1 MTYRIR
7 YWAVEAL
14 RTSRRALLP
23 AIIALATLY
32 FGLYAVYGP
41 KGFQVQSNR
50 EDALALAA
58 AELGLLEEEQQALER
73 RVRLLDGRAID
84 PDLLDEEARRVL
96 NRAHPDEVIVLMQP
110 SGASDTEA
118 APPPGESQR

>member
-7 YWAVEAL
+7 YWIVEFL

-41 KGFQVQSNR
+41 KGFQILSDR
-50 EDALALAA
+50 EEALALTD
-58 AELGLLEEEQQALER
+58 AEIGLLEEEQQALNR
-73 RVRLLDGRAID
+73 RVRLLDGRAVD
-84 PDLLDEEARRVL
+84 PDALEEEARRVL
-96 NRAHPDEVIVLMQP
+96 NRAHPDEVIVLMQRT
-110 SGASDTEA
+110 GA
-118 APPPGESQR
+118 APSAPLQPDESRR